1 MERGQALAKAGVCQL
16 NFRNLSGYKLGFS
29 RWGHL
34 VLAFFKAMLVLSLLG
49 LWAPAHAANPALV
62 LDDSRPS
69 VEVWPFVTLFGD
81 ESKDVRIERFLTDPP
96 PFTVP
101 DTAYGTLGLRT
112 DAVWLH
118 IPLSVSTQS
127 SGQWVFDI
135 DYAVLNHINLYVVTD
150 GKVVREAAM
159 GNLQPAAERPIRS
172 RAHSIGLELKPGKS
186 YDIYVRLQNNGAMIL
201 PITLSKPSTFLARA
215 LQEQMLQGLLTG
227 LALCLLVY
235 SLANWFTLK
244 EHLFAKYALL
254 VTGSLLFSLLQ
265 FGVGA
270 QYVWPGNL
278 WLEVHAGGLSALMAA
293 TGSFLFIEHALRSP
307 DAKPW
312 FSRLMKFG
320 AAFLTVCAVL
330 YSLDFLNIQQVTNI
344 VSTVGLAPALLGIPG
359 AIKRVRKG
367 DSVGAYFLVAWAVY
381 FLSTA
386 VLVEVIK
393 GRVGVNF
400 WTLHSFQFGATLDM
414 LLFMRVLGLR
424 TKALQSEV
432 QAANRERDSFHSLAY
447 TDPLTGLAN
456 RRSLNASISSAIEN
470 AGPNNM
476 LAVYMLDLDGF
487 KQVNDKYGHDVGD
500 ELLIAVAARLKACLR
515 ASDVLARLGGDEFL
529 ILTTDLSQEQQ
540 AKDLGEKLLATF
552 SNPFALSTQSCQ
564 VGMTIGYAM
573 SPNDSVETASLLK
586 LADAAMYAGKNAGKN
601 CVTRVTG

>member
-1 MERGQALAKAGVCQL
+1 MTATPWPIASWRTIFSAWASARRLTFLLAVTVLLLLGSPGVSAQP
-16 NFRNLSGYKLGFS
+16 GPTP
-29 RWGHL
+29 L
-34 VLAFFKAMLVLSLLG
+34 VLEDTVPVVQA
-49 LWAPAHAANPALV
+49 WPA
-62 LDDSRPS
+62 
-69 VEVWPFVTLFGD
+69 VTVFSDAGK
-81 ESKDVRIERFLTDPP
+81 SIRIERILSDAPV
-96 PFTVP
+96 FTVP
-101 DTAYGTLGLRT
+101 TTAYGTLGLRT
-112 DAVWLH
+112 DAVWLR
-118 IPLSVSTQS
+118 IPLKVSPNS
-127 SGQWVFDI
+127 NAQWVFDI
-135 DYAVLNHINLYVVTD
+135 DYAVLNQINLYVVTE
-150 GKVVREAAM
+150 GKVVREATM
-159 GNLQPAAERPIRS
+159 GNIQFAGERPIRS
-172 RAHSIGLELKPGKS
+172 RALSIALELKPGKS
-186 YDIYVRLQNNGAMIL
+186 YEIYLRILNNGSMIL
-201 PITLSKPSTFLARA
+201 PITLSKPTHFHARA

-235 SLANWFTLK
+235 SLANWITLK
-244 EHLFAKYALL
+244 EHLFLKYAIL

-270 QYVWPGNL
+270 QYIWPGNV
-278 WLEVHAGGLSALMAA
+278 WIEIHMGGLSALLAG
-293 TGSFLFIEHALRSP
+293 TGSFLFVEQALSGP

-312 FSRLMKFG
+312 FGRLMKGG
-320 AAFLTVCAVL
+320 AALLMFCAAL
-330 YSLDFLNIQQVTNI
+330 YCLDWLNIQQVTNI
-344 VSTVGLAPALLGIPG
+344 VSTVGLAPTLLGIPG
-359 AIKRVRKG
+359 AIKRVRRG
-367 DSVGAYFLVAWAVY
+367 DSVGAYFLIAWAVY

-456 RRSLNASISSAIEN
+456 RRSLNASISSAIAN
-470 AGPNNM
+470 SGPSNM
-476 LAVYMLDLDGF
+476 LAVYMVDLDGF

-529 ILTTDLSQEQQ
+529 ILTTDLSHEQQ
-540 AKDLGEKLLATF
+540 AKDLGEKLLASF
-552 SNPFALSTQSCQ
+552 SNPFALSSQSCQ
-564 VGMTIGYAM
+564 VGMTIGYAL
-573 SPNDSVETASLLK
+573 SPNDSQDTASLLK
-586 LADAAMYAGKNAGKN
+586 MADAAMYAGKNAGKN